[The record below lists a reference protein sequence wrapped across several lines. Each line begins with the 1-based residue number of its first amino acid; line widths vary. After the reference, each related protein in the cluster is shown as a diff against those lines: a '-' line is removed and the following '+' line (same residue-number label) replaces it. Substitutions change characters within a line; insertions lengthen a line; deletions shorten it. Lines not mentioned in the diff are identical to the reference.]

1 MDFEHYIDGLE
12 EVLCSLGNVQTKP
25 INYGVQIVLTGN
37 GEKATL
43 NVYNGKKGIKTV
55 WGGGASG
62 LKTQAMALLRPQIQ
76 GLADKSVAEET
87 AADHGKNNRNRSTG
101 PVTTGSAPL
110 RINMPRILL
119 QKEAGFPGL
128 WMGSDESGKG
138 DYFGPLVVAAVC
150 LDRQG
155 AEKLIEA
162 GVRDCKDLSDK
173 QVFSLVQCIE
183 DTALAQSVLVMKPG
197 AYNMRYKQV
206 REAGGTLNEFLS
218 YGHIAALKQTWKQY
232 PSCRWALVDQFA
244 RKDRI
249 TDGTHE
255 FCPSLRVV
263 LRPRAEED
271 IAVACA
277 SVLAR
282 AAFLRTLAEL
292 TDEAAIGKLPK
303 GGGNAA
309 TQAAQRLVRSK
320 GKEALSHF
328 VKLHFANTRKL

>member
-1 MDFEHYIDGLE
+1 MDFEHYIDALE
-12 EVLCSLGNVQTKP
+12 EVLCALGNVQTKP

-55 WGGGASG
+55 WGGGASA
-62 LKTQAMALLRPQIQ
+62 LQTQAIALLRPQIQ
-76 GLADKSVAEET
+76 GLADGPVSEKP
-87 AADHGKNNRNRSTG
+87 AADQGKNNGDANTH
-101 PVTTGSAPL
+101 PAAL
-110 RINMPRILL
+110 RLNMPRILL
-119 QKEAGFPGL
+119 QKETGFPGL

-155 AEKLIEA
+155 AEKLVEA

-173 QVFSLVQCIE
+173 QIFSLVQCIK
-183 DTALAQSVLVMKPG
+183 DTALAHSVLIMKPS

-206 REAGGTLNEFLS
+206 KEAGGTLNEFLS

-249 TDGTHE
+249 TDGVHE
-255 FCPSLRVV
+255 FCPSLQVV

-271 IAVACA
+271 IAVASA

-282 AAFLRTLAEL
+282 AVFLRTLVEL
-292 TDEAAIGKLPK
+292 TGEAAIGKLPK

-309 TQAAQRLVRSK
+309 TQAAQRLVRVK